1 MIASGLGLLSCA
13 IASVLLYIG
22 CPNQQWLKTRYY
34 SFKTACVLGGTLWGL
49 GIFLFSHLFSIA
61 PAIFS
66 AITLAML
73 FLSTLPLF
81 TRYEK
86 PQTALKGSK
95 STLSRDDTYLSAS
108 PQWWLKSIG
117 AVLLGLPLGLLTSA
131 IVTFGFFNH
140 TPLDVK
146 TQFLMW
152 WITPMWFVLIA
163 TIYFSHRP
171 VRLFTVILSI
181 ICVEYFA
188 VQVLI

>member
-1 MIASGLGLLSCA
+1 MFVTGSGLICCVLATGLFYA
-13 IASVLLYIG
+13 G
-22 CPNQQWLKTRYY
+22 CPNQQWLKARYY
-34 SFKTACVLGGTLWGL
+34 SFVTGCAFS
-49 GIFLFSHLFSIA
+49 GIFFASSLYLFSRVFSI
-61 PAIFS
+61 PAAVFS
-66 AITLAML
+66 VITLAML
-73 FLSTLPLF
+73 LLSLLPLVV
-81 TRYEK
+81 RYEQ
-86 PQTALKGSK
+86 PQTALKGSQ

-108 PQWWLKSIG
+108 PRWWLKSIG

-131 IVTFGFFNH
+131 LVTFGFFNH